1 MQIEFKYSDGDE
13 ESINLTE
20 EKAKKEL
27 LKFLNRFSDCGKRQ
41 WMSGVKNRDYPPP
54 TQDDHYE
61 WVAKIIENE

>member
-13 ESINLTE
+13 ESVNLTD

-41 WMSGVKNRDYPPP
+41 CMSSVKNRDYPNPL
-54 TQDDHYE
+54 QDSHYE
-61 WVAKIIENE
+61 WSAKLREI